1 MRAGRACTVWTHLH
15 RCGHLSRVSV
25 VGVGRDLLLLSP
37 PSGVV
42 YLEAFEASVGALMGR
57 PGALLGRD
65 GVTPRAGPPG
75 RRRRGRRGTLA
86 RPCRTHKCP
95 VL

>member
-1 MRAGRACTVWTHLH
+1 MRASGAGTVWAHLH
-15 RCGHLSRVSV
+15 RCGHFFRVSV

-65 GVTPRAGPPG
+65 DVTPRGGPPK
-75 RRRRGRRGTLA
+75 RRRG
-86 RPCRTHKCP
+86 
-95 VL
+95 